1 MRYIF
6 LCFIFFTTT
15 CLGQKNGKGHSKAKT
30 DTTSQTNLLG
40 SDTAKQVK
48 PDTAKA
54 VTYLSTESQESKN
67 IYINDTTFFAVH
79 VADAGYETILMGSEK
94 SFTTDKDLDDFI
106 TLNKP
111 IINTKKIF
119 IITSPHAPYDTIK
132 PLLDILRAHQFF
144 EFQIVAE

>member
-15 CLGQKNGKGHSKAKT
+15 CLGQKKGKGHSTKAKADST
-30 DTTSQTNLLG
+30 NQVQPDTI
-40 SDTAKQVK
+40 KEVK

-54 VTYLSTESQESKN
+54 VTYLSTESQTSKK

-79 VADAGYETILMGSEK
+79 IIGTGYETILMGSEK
-94 SFTTDKDLDDFI
+94 KFATDKDLNDFI

-119 IITSPHAPYDTIK
+119 IITSPQTPYETIK
-132 PLLDILRAHQFF
+132 PLLEIFKAHQFF
-144 EFQIVAE
+144 DFKIVRE

>member
-15 CLGQKNGKGHSKAKT
+15 CLGQNRSKGHSKAKT
-30 DTTSQTNLLG
+30 DTTSQINQSG
-40 SDTAKQVK
+40 IDTAKKVK

-54 VTYLSTESQESKN
+54 VTYLSTESQESKK

-79 VADAGYETILMGSEK
+79 ITGTGYETILMGSEK
-94 SFTTDKDLDDFI
+94 SFATDKDLDNFI

-111 IINTKKIF
+111 IITTKKIF
-119 IITSPHAPYDTIK
+119 IITSPQTPYETIK
-132 PLLDILRAHQFF
+132 PLLEILKEHQFF
-144 EFQIVAE
+144 DFKIVRE

>member
-30 DTTSQTNLLG
+30 DTTNQTNQLG
-40 SDTAKQVK
+40 IDTAKEAK

-54 VTYLSTESQESKN
+54 VTYLSTESQTSKN

-79 VADAGYETILMGSEK
+79 IADTGYETILMGSEK
-94 SFTTDKDLDDFI
+94 IFTTDKDLDDFI
-106 TLNKP
+106 TLNKL
-111 IINTKKIF
+111 IIDTKKIF
-119 IITSPHAPYDTIK
+119 IIASPQTPYDTIK
-132 PLLDILRAHQFF
+132 PLLEIFKAHQFF
-144 EFQIVAE
+144 DFKIVRE